1 MKTKP
6 TRFAGWVGRISLSSY
21 PHAGVR
27 RQQHVALA
35 AKGLDMLFRIGAP
48 DAGVKR
54 HKPRGTGDSLIISC
68 IAKKTILIVSLAA
81 KMRLPVA
88 AYGQRIAA
96 VCNGAV
102 GRILG

>member
-27 RQQHVALA
+27 RQQQIALA
-35 AKGLDMLFRIGAP
+35 AKGLDMQFRIGAP

-54 HKPRGTGDSLIISC
+54 HKPRGTGDHSSF
-68 IAKKTILIVSLAA
+68 LAS
-81 KMRLPVA
+81 
-88 AYGQRIAA
+88 QR
-96 VCNGAV
+96 GPFSSFP
-102 GRILG
+102 LQPK